1 MMYSLALLCYRV
13 PETSFNHL
21 IHISIQAEENLN
33 GTMPRRG
40 VGGEKKKGEIFLLK
54 QTLVFACAH
63 DRRRA
68 RSCAAFAAE

>member
-1 MMYSLALLCYRV
+1 MMYSLALLCCRV

-40 VGGEKKKGEIFLLK
+40 VGGKKKGAIFLLK
-54 QTLVFACAH
+54 QTLVFA
-63 DRRRA
+63 RA
-68 RSCAAFAAE
+68 